1 MKQILIVL
9 TTLFL
14 LSACGGG
21 SGGTSSSDGSSGSN
35 SSSTP
40 TPTTTTTTTPTPTV
54 IIDAA
59 IKVMDYQ
66 NENSVSQVFNTAVA
80 DLNGD
85 GLEDVVVAGWA
96 VMPTGWSNVR
106 NSSVPVKILIQQE
119 NGTLLDRTDALLGSN
134 NMIAGAQRILIEDF
148 DNDGKLDIFLGGFQD
163 VPSRWSTSVM
173 FWNNGSTWT
182 RQNFTESVW
191 AHAACAG
198 DLRGTGR
205 KDIVMG
211 ADQSNPN
218 TILINNGSRSFTVNR
233 TLTNKNISS
242 SGACN
247 IIKDPTTGNI
257 GIITTNV
264 AGEGSYS
271 AYVRVYNSNMNY
283 ITTYGLP
290 GSSELDNFNLT
301 HDLVNII
308 TVDIDKDGDLDVVL
322 TDNGNF
328 RSGTPNGKFIVLV
341 NQGNFNFTDQTSTY
355 FPSQTNNY
363 TFGYYTRLLNIG
375 SKISLFVGNA
385 AVAVTAALWQQDAV
399 TFSNTSTNLSMSY
412 STLYKT
418 RNDSIK
424 ILMFETT
431 SHGQFTFYTKG
442 L

>member
-1 MKQILIVL
+1 MKQIFILL
-9 TTLFL
+9 TVL

-21 SGGTSSSDGSSGSN
+21 SDGASSN
-35 SSSTP
+35 NSTP
-40 TPTTTTTTTPTPTV
+40 NPVPSQNAV
-54 IIDAA
+54 VDVAV
-59 IKVMDYQ
+59 KVMDYQ
-66 NENSVSQVFNTAVA
+66 NENNVSQVFNVAVA

-96 VMPTGWSNVR
+96 VMPIGWAGAR
-106 NSSVPVKILIQQE
+106 NSNVPVKILIQQQD
-119 NGTLLDRTDALLGSN
+119 GTLLDRTNELLGSS

-148 DNDGKLDIFLGGFQD
+148 DNDGRPDIFVGGFQD

-182 RQNFTESVW
+182 RQDFSESVW

-211 ADQSNPN
+211 ANQTDLN
-218 TILINNGSRSFTVNR
+218 TILVNNGSRSFTVNR
-233 TLTNKNISS
+233 SLTNKYISS
-242 SGACN
+242 GGACS
-247 IIKDPTTGNI
+247 IIKDPATGNI

-264 AGEGSYS
+264 AGEGGYS
-271 AYVRVYNSNMNY
+271 AYVRVFDSNMNY
-283 ITTYGLP
+283 ITTHGLP
-290 GSSELDNFNLT
+290 GSEEADNANLT
-301 HDLVNII
+301 HDLINII

-328 RSGTPNGKFIVLV
+328 RSRTPTGKFTVLS
-341 NQGNFNFTDQTSTY
+341 NQGNFNFVDQTSTY

-363 TFGYYTRLLNIG
+363 IFGYYTRILSVG

-385 AVAVTAALWQQDAV
+385 AIASTATLWKQDTVAFD
-399 TFSNTSTNLSMSY
+399 NTLTNLSMSY
-412 STLYKT
+412 LTLYKT

-424 ILMFETT
+424 VLMFENN
-431 SHGQFTFYTKG
+431 SQGRYTFYTKG